1 MKRWVPS
8 TVPSTPPRC
17 LHKLVKYSD
26 PYTHFQIQ
34 IFKTPYFHMYHTT
47 MSHQLIFINL
57 QSLCQSQYNYYH
69 PSPHVAPVAPQV
81 IPSPLKGRKRQR
93 NAAGQGGGG
102 GKRQWVPAPI

>member
-1 MKRWVPS
+1 
-8 TVPSTPPRC
+8 
-17 LHKLVKYSD
+17 
-26 PYTHFQIQ
+26 
-34 IFKTPYFHMYHTT
+34 MYHTT

-102 GKRQWVPAPI
+102 GKRQWVPAPIVAAPTSAICGVGPTIPAVFTARNAVK